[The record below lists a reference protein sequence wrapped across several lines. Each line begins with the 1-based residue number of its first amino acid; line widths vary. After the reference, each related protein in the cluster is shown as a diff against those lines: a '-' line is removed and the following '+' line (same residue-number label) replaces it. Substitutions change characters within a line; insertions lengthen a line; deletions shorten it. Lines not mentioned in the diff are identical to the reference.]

1 MNTNDVLEINEE
13 CGTENALFIEM
24 YKQKQRLYS
33 RFFNLDLKKNFFFCR
48 QKDMQRK
55 LDKITDLVRLVVQK
69 MEIRTEME
77 GDDTYRSGKNEN
89 FMKMQK
95 VRQTLNVAHR
105 FARLRSSNKSIPT
118 LFDHSEKV

>member
-1 MNTNDVLEINEE
+1 M
-13 CGTENALFIEM
+13 
-24 YKQKQRLYS
+24 
-33 RFFNLDLKKNFFFCR
+33 FFGFSR

-77 GDDTYRSGKNEN
+77 ANDTNQSGKNEN
-89 FMKMQK
+89 FIKMQK
-95 VRQTLNVAHR
+95 FRQTLNVARR
-105 FARLRSSNKSIPT
+105 FSRLRSSNGNIPT